1 MPMFGGTQNTCITS
15 SQSSFISD
23 SFREAV
29 DLTISANAPPQ
40 SIATQ
45 PTFSMPQNAPVM
57 TFNSANPI
65 YPPFIP
71 KHLTDIFMQPFPN
84 ASEPRSLDEGI
95 CGMQRALLM
104 TVESGSHFPLDRSLW
119 QSLNGAITNREAG
132 QQNSPTKRSFRPPRR
147 QRRANA
153 PTSFQPS
160 SPTEMIPF
168 PFLFPSFP
176 PPVPTQPSALAMNT
190 NSGPLDLAQQLFNS
204 RPNSKT
210 FPTECSSN
218 MEDVFICRLCSKQFT
233 TQHGL
238 IVHMRRS
245 HKDRANMDYDTSC
258 LPETRMN
265 ESCGINDSE
274 RSFQCSHCGKAF
286 KRSSTLSTHLLI
298 HSGTRPYPCQYCGKR
313 FHQKSDMKK
322 HTYIHT
328 GKLNL

>member
-104 TVESGSHFPLDRSLW
+104 TSNFSTPVQTPKHFR
-119 QSLNGAITNREAG
+119 
-132 QQNSPTKRSFRPPRR
+132 QNVPPTWR
-147 QRRANA
+147 
-153 PTSFQPS
+153 
-160 SPTEMIPF
+160 M
-168 PFLFPSFP
+168 
-176 PPVPTQPSALAMNT
+176 
-190 NSGPLDLAQQLFNS
+190 
-204 RPNSKT
+204 
-210 FPTECSSN
+210 
-218 MEDVFICRLCSKQFT
+218 
-233 TQHGL
+233 
-238 IVHMRRS
+238 S